1 MVATNLTSDAIRQT
15 QAAVNPN
22 YSVVLNLG
30 LEGPLHGIGKL
41 SMADRLSVYA
51 QALSEC
57 MSFHSREVKEPV
69 YIGDEHTL
77 VVKGYFNE
85 NAPCSTLLWDMVCAA
100 EQDCIAIY
108 YPYPDY
114 GYLYGPR
121 CEGWGE
127 FNKQYMKG
135 IV

>member
-1 MVATNLTSDAIRQT
+1 MDNNLTSDAIRQT

-41 SMADRLSVYA
+41 SMADRVQVYA
-51 QALSEC
+51 QALAEC
-57 MSFHSREVKEPV
+57 MSCHSRVVMEPT
-69 YIGDEHTL
+69 YICDEHTL

-85 NAPCSTLLWDMVCAA
+85 DAPHSDLLWNMVQAA
-100 EQDCIAIY
+100 EQDCISIY

-121 CEGWGE
+121 CEGWGV
-127 FNKQYMKG
+127 FNKAFVKG
-135 IV
+135 I